1 MQLQSAVTSMA
12 SGLYRGLALPLRSD
26 AMGPRERLQVRVHSR
41 AGRAFVGPT
50 LVHGTLS
57 SPRYFTTITL
67 TRLNWH
73 TNYFTMDFPLP
84 GKTTRN
90 LTVSFERY
98 ACLKA
103 GSLLARP
110 CRLM

>member
-57 SPRYFTTITL
+57 SPRYFTTINALELAHKLLYNGLSTSRQNHKKPD
-67 TRLNWH
+67 RL
-73 TNYFTMDFPLP
+73 
-84 GKTTRN
+84 
-90 LTVSFERY
+90 V
-98 ACLKA
+98 
-103 GSLLARP
+103 
-110 CRLM
+110 